1 MRMHKT
7 EARLFEA
14 YWQDGLLDLLAG
26 VSVGIIGIGWL
37 FGLVAVTAAV
47 PAIAVV
53 TWPVLRGRITAPRL
67 GEVRFNAERVS
78 GLRAGL
84 GGALAVGVAAMV
96 LFVVFALEDGEPS
109 RWAQWIAPAIPA
121 LLLSFLATLTAA
133 LLHLMRFLTYA
144 EVLFAGGLAAA
155 ILGWE
160 PGWSMVLAGA
170 VVTAAGA
177 MQLGRFLH
185 EFPRLPETMS

>member
-1 MRMHKT
+1 MRMRKT

-26 VSVGIIGIGWL
+26 VSVAVIGIGWL
-37 FGLVAVTAAV
+37 FNLVAVTAAV

-53 TWPVLRGRITAPRL
+53 TWPALRGRITAPRL
-67 GEVRFNAERVS
+67 GEVKFNAQRVS

-84 GGALAVGVAAMV
+84 GGALVIGLAVTV
-96 LFVVFALEDGEPS
+96 LFVVLALEGGEPS
-109 RWAQWIAPAIPA
+109 RWEQWIAPAIPA
-121 LLLSFLATLTAA
+121 LLLSFLATLVAA
-133 LLHLMRFLTYA
+133 LLRLMRFLTYA
-144 EVLFAGGLAAA
+144 AVLFAGGLAAA
-155 ILGWE
+155 MLGWE

-170 VVTAAGA
+170 LITAAGA
-177 MQLGRFLH
+177 MRLGRFLH